1 MLIVGAQRLA
11 AAWSQTGYGFT
22 GKEECCAQVVSANKE
37 VRVTSKVT
45 GAGKVP
51 IRRAEMSTQEMDV
64 IADLINRQY
73 VEHKAWFRRP
83 APSRVD
89 AGLRLAA
96 TGSLEAAVGRY
107 RGFDYHAQASGPE
120 DHLALVVL
128 NGKGTFTRSREQLRF
143 ARGDVILLAS
153 GERFMTDMYD
163 FAYALVRI
171 SPQTLTA
178 LAEEYTGLPPG
189 SMRIESMA
197 PASRAAR
204 VRWSQTSAFICYQ
217 LLDSPSAGISPIVA
231 KEMVRLAAATVLDVF
246 PSTAMTAAHTPGPSR
261 VPPATARRAA
271 AFLKAHAEQPV
282 TVAEVAEVAGVT
294 PRSLQ
299 YAFRRHYETTVMGYL
314 RQIRLEQAHRQLQA
328 ADPTAGATVAAIA
341 RRWGWASPAS
351 FASTYHR
358 QYGQAPSVT
367 LRT

>member
-1 MLIVGAQRLA
+1 M
-11 AAWSQTGYGFT
+11 
-22 GKEECCAQVVSANKE
+22 
-37 VRVTSKVT
+37 TSKVT

-51 IRRAEMSTQEMDV
+51 VRRAEMSTQEMDV

-73 VEHKAWFRRP
+73 VEHKAWFRCP

-89 AGLRLAA
+89 AGIRLAA
-96 TGSLEAAVGRY
+96 AGSLEAAVVRY

-128 NGKGTFTRSREQLRF
+128 NGEGTFTRSREQLRL

-171 SPQTLTA
+171 PPQTLTA

-197 PASRAAR
+197 PVSQAAQT
-204 VRWSQTSAFICYQ
+204 RWSQTVAFICRQ
-217 LLDSPSAGISPIVA
+217 LLDFPSAGISPIVA
-231 KEMVRLAAATVLDVF
+231 EEMTRLAAATVLDVF
-246 PSTAMTAAHTPGPSR
+246 PTTAMTAAHTPGPSH

-271 AFLKAHAEQPV
+271 AFLNAHAEQPV
-282 TVAEVAEVAGVT
+282 TIAEVAEAAGVT

-328 ADPTAGATVAAIA
+328 ADPAAGATVAAIA

-351 FASTYHR
+351 FASIYRR
-358 QYGQAPSVT
+358 QYGEAPSVT